1 MFVAHSTFCNFPIDR
16 LISNQSTTMRLQLN
30 DSINFPSMVKVLT
43 ERFPNY
49 KVELKKNPIA
59 RFEFIQVYKSA
70 FVGLWIRIYPDK
82 NRVLLIKTI
91 PSNMARAVGA
101 IAFLI
106 GASAKSKLEKE
117 VAAVLQK
124 EFNTAVQA

>member
-1 MFVAHSTFCNFPIDR
+1 
-16 LISNQSTTMRLQLN
+16 MRLQLN

-43 ERFPNY
+43 EKFPNY

-91 PSNMARAVGA
+91 PSNMARAFGA

-124 EFNTAVQA
+124 EFNTTLQA